1 MTLPTA
7 IKEMKGTLRPC
18 RVKKNEPRPQGE
30 LIATKPP
37 KSLSKRG
44 QELWKYALEQMPPHV
59 ITAVDG
65 ALFER
70 WCTLQDQFLDVAK
83 VVQSGN
89 LLDENG
95 GMSGAL
101 RAELQLNSSII
112 TIEKELGFTPASR
125 TKISANISSDGGSNN
140 VFSEFD

>member
-1 MTLPTA
+1 
-7 IKEMKGTLRPC
+7 MKGTLRPC
-18 RVKKNEPRPQGE
+18 RVKKNEPKPQGA
-30 LIATKPP
+30 LVPTQPP

-44 QELWKYALEQMPPHV
+44 QELWQYALEQMPPHV

-95 GMSGAL
+95 SMSGAL

>member
-7 IKEMKGTLRPC
+7 IKELKGTLRPC
-18 RVKKNEPRPQGE
+18 RVKKNEPKPQGE

-37 KSLSKRG
+37 KTLSKRG
-44 QELWKYALEQMPPHV
+44 QKLWKYALEQMPPHV

-83 VVQSGN
+83 VVQAGN

-95 GMSGAL
+95 SMSGAL
-101 RAELQLNSSII
+101 RAELQLNSSIL
-112 TIEKELGFTPASR
+112 TIEKEIGFTPASR
-125 TKISANISSDGGSNN
+125 TKISANISSDGGSDN

>member
-7 IKEMKGTLRPC
+7 IKELKGTLRPC
-18 RVKKNEPRPQGE
+18 RVKKNEPKPQGE

-37 KSLSKRG
+37 KTLSKRG

-65 ALFER
+65 SLFER
-70 WCTLQDQFLDVAK
+70 WCTLQDQFLDIAK

-95 GMSGAL
+95 NMSGAL
-101 RAELQLNSSII
+101 RAELQLNSSIL

-125 TKISANISSDGGSNN
+125 TKISANISSDGGSEN

>member
-7 IKEMKGTLRPC
+7 IKAMKGTLRPC
-18 RVKKNEPRPQGE
+18 RVKKNEPKPQGE

-44 QELWKYALEQMPPHV
+44 QELWQYALEQMPPHV

-70 WCTLQDQFLDVAK
+70 WCTLQDQFLDIAK

>member
-7 IKEMKGTLRPC
+7 IKELKGTLRPC

-125 TKISANISSDGGSNN
+125 TKISANVSRDGGSDNA
-140 VFSEFD
+140 FSEFD

>member
-7 IKEMKGTLRPC
+7 IKELKGTLRPC
-18 RVKKNEPRPQGE
+18 RVKKNEPKPQGE

-37 KSLSKRG
+37 KTLSKRG

-70 WCTLQDQFLDVAK
+70 WCTLQDQFLDIAK
-83 VVQSGN
+83 VVQAGN

-95 GMSGAL
+95 NMSGAL

-125 TKISANISSDGGSNN
+125 TKISANISSDGGSDN

>member
-7 IKEMKGTLRPC
+7 IKAMKGTLRPC
-18 RVKKNEPRPQGE
+18 RVKKNEPKPKGE

-37 KSLSKRG
+37 KSLSKRA
-44 QELWKYALEQMPPHV
+44 QELWQYALEQMPPHV

-70 WCTLQDQFLDVAK
+70 WCTLQDQFLDIAK

-95 GMSGAL
+95 SMSGAL

-125 TKISANISSDGGSNN
+125 TKISANISSDGGSDN

>member
-7 IKEMKGTLRPC
+7 IKELKGTLRPC
-18 RVKKNEPRPQGE
+18 RVKKNEPKPQGE

-37 KSLSKRG
+37 KTLSKRG

-95 GMSGAL
+95 NMSGAL

-125 TKISANISSDGGSNN
+125 TKISANISSDVGSDNA
-140 VFSEFD
+140 FSEFD

>member
-1 MTLPTA
+1 
-7 IKEMKGTLRPC
+7 MKGTLRPC
-18 RVKKNEPRPQGE
+18 RVKKNEPKPQGE

-37 KSLSKRG
+37 KTLSKRG
-44 QELWKYALEQMPPHV
+44 QELWQYALEQMPPHV

-95 GMSGAL
+95 NMSGAL

-125 TKISANISSDGGSNN
+125 TKISANISSDGGSDN

>member
-7 IKEMKGTLRPC
+7 IKAMKGTLRPC
-18 RVKKNEPRPQGE
+18 RVKKNEPKPQGE

-37 KSLSKRG
+37 KTLSKRG
-44 QELWKYALEQMPPHV
+44 QELWQYALEQMPPHV

-95 GMSGAL
+95 SMSGAL
-101 RAELQLNSSII
+101 RAELQLNSSIL

-125 TKISANISSDGGSNN
+125 TKISANISCDGGSDN

>member
-7 IKEMKGTLRPC
+7 IKELKGTLRPC
-18 RVKKNEPRPQGE
+18 RVKKNEPKPQGE

-37 KSLSKRG
+37 KTLSKRG
-44 QELWKYALEQMPPHV
+44 QELWQYALEQMPPHV

-95 GMSGAL
+95 NMSGAL

-125 TKISANISSDGGSNN
+125 TKISANISSDGGSDN

>member
-7 IKEMKGTLRPC
+7 IKELKGTLRPC
-18 RVKKNEPRPQGE
+18 RVKKNEPKPQGE

-44 QELWKYALEQMPPHV
+44 QELWQYALEQMPPHV

-95 GMSGAL
+95 SMSGAL

-125 TKISANISSDGGSNN
+125 TKISANISSEGGSDN

>member
-7 IKEMKGTLRPC
+7 IKELKGTLRPC

-37 KSLSKRG
+37 KTLSKRG
-44 QELWKYALEQMPPHV
+44 QELWQYALEQMPPHV

-83 VVQSGN
+83 VVQAGN
-89 LLDENG
+89 LLDDNG

-101 RAELQLNSSII
+101 RAELQLNSSIL

-125 TKISANISSDGGSNN
+125 TKISANISSDGGSDN

>member
-37 KSLSKRG
+37 KTLSKRG
-44 QELWKYALEQMPPHV
+44 QELWQYALEQMPPHV

-95 GMSGAL
+95 SMSGAL
-101 RAELQLNSSII
+101 RAELQLNSSIL

-125 TKISANISSDGGSNN
+125 TKISANISSDGGSDN

>member
-7 IKEMKGTLRPC
+7 IKELKGTLRPC

-83 VVQSGN
+83 VVQAGN

-95 GMSGAL
+95 SMSGAL

-125 TKISANISSDGGSNN
+125 TKISANISSDGGSDN

>member
-7 IKEMKGTLRPC
+7 IKAMKGTLRPC
-18 RVKKNEPRPQGE
+18 RVKKNEPKPQGE

-37 KSLSKRG
+37 KTLSKRG
-44 QELWKYALEQMPPHV
+44 QELWQYALEQMPPHV

-125 TKISANISSDGGSNN
+125 TKISANISSDGGSDN

>member
-37 KSLSKRG
+37 KTLSKRG
-44 QELWKYALEQMPPHV
+44 QELWQYALEQMPPHV

-70 WCTLQDQFLDVAK
+70 WCTLQDQFLDIAK

-125 TKISANISSDGGSNN
+125 TKISANISSDGGSDN

>member
-18 RVKKNEPRPQGE
+18 RVKKNEPKPQGE

-37 KSLSKRG
+37 KTLSKRG
-44 QELWKYALEQMPPHV
+44 QELWQYALEQMPPHV

-125 TKISANISSDGGSNN
+125 TKISANISSDGGSDN

>member
-7 IKEMKGTLRPC
+7 IKELKGTLRPC
-18 RVKKNEPRPQGE
+18 RVKKNEPKPQGA
-30 LIATKPP
+30 LVPTQPP

-44 QELWKYALEQMPPHV
+44 QELWQYALEQMPPHV

>member
-7 IKEMKGTLRPC
+7 IKAMKGTLRPC

-37 KSLSKRG
+37 KTLSKRG
-44 QELWKYALEQMPPHV
+44 QELWQYALEQMPPHV

-95 GMSGAL
+95 SMSGAL

-125 TKISANISSDGGSNN
+125 TKISANISSDGGSDN

>member
-7 IKEMKGTLRPC
+7 IKAMKGTLRPC
-18 RVKKNEPRPQGE
+18 RVKKNEPKPQGE

-37 KSLSKRG
+37 KTLSKRG
-44 QELWKYALEQMPPHV
+44 QELWQYALEQMPPHV

-95 GMSGAL
+95 SMSGAL
-101 RAELQLNSSII
+101 RAELQLNSSIL

>member
-7 IKEMKGTLRPC
+7 IKELKGTLRPC
-18 RVKKNEPRPQGE
+18 RVKKNEPKPQGE

-37 KSLSKRG
+37 KTLSKRG
-44 QELWKYALEQMPPHV
+44 QELWQYALEQMPPHV

-70 WCTLQDQFLDVAK
+70 WCTLQDQFLDIAK

-95 GMSGAL
+95 AMSGAL
-101 RAELQLNSSII
+101 RAELQLNSAII

-125 TKISANISSDGGSNN
+125 TKISANISSDGGSDN

>member
-7 IKEMKGTLRPC
+7 IKELKGTLRPC
-18 RVKKNEPRPQGE
+18 RVKKNEPKPQGE

-37 KSLSKRG
+37 KTLSKRG
-44 QELWKYALEQMPPHV
+44 QELWQYALEQMPPHV

-95 GMSGAL
+95 SMSGAL

-125 TKISANISSDGGSNN
+125 TKISANISSDGGSDN

>member
-18 RVKKNEPRPQGE
+18 RVKKNEPKPQGE

-37 KSLSKRG
+37 KTLSKRG
-44 QELWKYALEQMPPHV
+44 QELWQYALEQMPPHV

-95 GMSGAL
+95 SMSGAL
-101 RAELQLNSSII
+101 RAELQLNSSIL

-125 TKISANISSDGGSNN
+125 TKISANISSDGGSDN

>member
-7 IKEMKGTLRPC
+7 IKELKGTLRPC
-18 RVKKNEPRPQGE
+18 RVKKNEPKPQGE

-37 KSLSKRG
+37 KELSKRG
-44 QELWKYALEQMPPHV
+44 KELWKYALEQMPPHI

-65 ALFER
+65 ALFTR
-70 WCTLQDQFLDVAK
+70 WCMLQDQFLDVAN
-83 VVQSGN
+83 VVQAGN
-89 LLDENG
+89 LLDDKGNI
-95 GMSGAL
+95 SGAL
-101 RAELQLNSSII
+101 RAELQINSSII

-125 TKISANISSDGGSNN
+125 TKISANISSDGGSDN

>member
-7 IKEMKGTLRPC
+7 IKELKGTLRPC
-18 RVKKNEPRPQGE
+18 RVKKNEPKPQGE

-37 KSLSKRG
+37 KELSKRG
-44 QELWKYALEQMPPHV
+44 KELWKYALEQMPPHI

-65 ALFER
+65 ALFAR
-70 WCTLQDQFLDVAK
+70 WCMLQDQFLDVAN
-83 VVQSGN
+83 VVQAGN
-89 LLDENG
+89 LLDDKGNI
-95 GMSGAL
+95 SGAL
-101 RAELQLNSSII
+101 RAELQINSSII

-125 TKISANISSDGGSNN
+125 TKISANISSDGGSDN

>member
-18 RVKKNEPRPQGE
+18 RVKKNEPKPQGE

-37 KSLSKRG
+37 KTLSKRG

-83 VVQSGN
+83 VVQAGN

>member
-7 IKEMKGTLRPC
+7 IKELKGTLRPC
-18 RVKKNEPRPQGE
+18 RVKKNEPKPQGE

-37 KSLSKRG
+37 KTLSKRG

-83 VVQSGN
+83 VVQAGN

-95 GMSGAL
+95 SISGAL

-125 TKISANISSDGGSNN
+125 TKISANISSEGGSDN

>member
-37 KSLSKRG
+37 KTLSKRG
-44 QELWKYALEQMPPHV
+44 QELWQYALEQMPPHV

-95 GMSGAL
+95 SMSGAL

>member
-7 IKEMKGTLRPC
+7 IKELKGTLRPC

-37 KSLSKRG
+37 KTLSKRG

-125 TKISANISSDGGSNN
+125 TKISANIQSDVGSDNA
-140 VFSEFD
+140 FSEFD

>member
-7 IKEMKGTLRPC
+7 IKELKGTLRPC

-37 KSLSKRG
+37 KTLSKRG

-83 VVQSGN
+83 VVQAGN
-89 LLDENG
+89 LLDDNG

-101 RAELQLNSSII
+101 RAELKLNSSIL

-125 TKISANISSDGGSNN
+125 TKISANISSDGGSDN

>member
-7 IKEMKGTLRPC
+7 IKELKGTLRPC
-18 RVKKNEPRPQGE
+18 RVKKNEPKPQGE

-37 KSLSKRG
+37 KTLSKRG
-44 QELWKYALEQMPPHV
+44 QELWKYALEQMPQHV
-59 ITAVDG
+59 ITAVD
-65 ALFER
+65 ASLFER

-83 VVQSGN
+83 VVQAGN

-101 RAELQLNSSII
+101 RAELQLNSSIL

-125 TKISANISSDGGSNN
+125 TKISANISSDGGSDN

>member
-18 RVKKNEPRPQGE
+18 RVKKNEPKPQGE

-37 KSLSKRG
+37 KTLSKRG
-44 QELWKYALEQMPPHV
+44 QELWQYALEQMPPHV

-89 LLDENG
+89 LLDDKGNI
-95 GMSGAL
+95 SGAL
-101 RAELQLNSSII
+101 RAELQLNSAII
-112 TIEKELGFTPASR
+112 MIEKELGFTPASR
-125 TKISANISSDGGSNN
+125 TKISANISSDGGSDN

>member
-7 IKEMKGTLRPC
+7 IKELKGTLRPC

-37 KSLSKRG
+37 KTLSKRG

-83 VVQSGN
+83 VVQAGN
-89 LLDENG
+89 LLDDNG

-101 RAELQLNSSII
+101 RAELQLNSSIL

-125 TKISANISSDGGSNN
+125 TKISANISSDGGSDN

>member
-7 IKEMKGTLRPC
+7 IKELKGTLRPC

-37 KSLSKRG
+37 KTLSKRG

-83 VVQSGN
+83 VVQAGN
-89 LLDENG
+89 LLDEHG

-125 TKISANISSDGGSNN
+125 TKISANISSDGGSDN

>member
-7 IKEMKGTLRPC
+7 IKEIKGTLRPC
-18 RVKKNEPRPQGE
+18 RVKKNEPKPQGE

-37 KSLSKRG
+37 KTLSKRG
-44 QELWKYALEQMPPHV
+44 QELWQYALEQMPPHV

-95 GMSGAL
+95 NMSGAL

>member
-7 IKEMKGTLRPC
+7 IKELKGTLRPC

-37 KSLSKRG
+37 KTLSKRG
-44 QELWKYALEQMPPHV
+44 QELWKYALEQMPQHV
-59 ITAVDG
+59 ITAVD
-65 ALFER
+65 ASLFER

-89 LLDENG
+89 LLDDKGN
-95 GMSGAL
+95 MSGAL
-101 RAELQLNSSII
+101 RAELQLNSSIL

-125 TKISANISSDGGSNN
+125 TKISANVPSDGGSDN
-140 VFSEFD
+140 VFSEFE

>member
-7 IKEMKGTLRPC
+7 IKELKGTLRPC
-18 RVKKNEPRPQGE
+18 RVKKNEPKPQGE

-37 KSLSKRG
+37 KTLSKRG
-44 QELWKYALEQMPPHV
+44 QELWQYALEQMPPHV

-70 WCTLQDQFLDVAK
+70 WCTLQDQFLDIAK

-101 RAELQLNSSII
+101 RAELQLNSAII

-125 TKISANISSDGGSNN
+125 TKISANISSDGGSDN

>member
-7 IKEMKGTLRPC
+7 IKELKGTLRPC
-18 RVKKNEPRPQGE
+18 RVKKNEPKPQGE

-37 KSLSKRG
+37 KTLSKRG
-44 QELWKYALEQMPPHV
+44 QELWQYALEQMPPHV

-83 VVQSGN
+83 VVQAGN

-125 TKISANISSDGGSNN
+125 TKISANIQSDGGSDNA
-140 VFSEFD
+140 FSEFD